1 MKILSAGKGFHK
13 TPFYAVFPPPGN
25 PDIFTETREAA
36 HALKRRAAGPSY
48 AMAAMQGLADRVEA
62 VIGMLGRRLDGFCS
76 TVGVGEKGGNGQ
88 VVDLGAWLHFFAFDV
103 LGEVAFGRPW
113 GFLAEGRDV
122 EGCIAAIDESQ
133 RYNGA
138 VGQLPPL
145 DWALRR
151 NPVWR
156 AWQAVV
162 PGAQPLVTRI
172 AREELGK
179 RRMGGAGEGKTA
191 GEGRD
196 LLAQLLRAHEKDP
209 VRFTEQD
216 VFAVTHGAM

>member
-62 VIGMLGRRLDGFCS
+62 VIGILGRRLDGFCS
-76 TVGVGEKGGNGQ
+76 AGVGEKGVNGQ

-179 RRMGGAGEGKTA
+179 RRIGGTGEGKTA
-191 GEGRD
+191 AEGRD